1 MTRLLPSVDP
11 TIEGVTVRDLRWIPD
26 ARGSILE
33 CYRESWGVHD
43 GCRQVY
49 LSETL
54 PGTVKAFHS
63 HRRQTDVFVCV
74 SGRILLV
81 LFDARSDSLPG
92 VYSSTRGALAEY
104 VLSPDRGPRAVSIPP
119 GVVHG
124 WKAISLTPAIVLNA
138 VSREY
143 DGTDEYRRPADS
155 PAEGAFYD
163 WHGRRD
169 G

>member
-1 MTRLLPSVDP
+1 MSAMPCRVDDP
-11 TIEGVTVRDLRWIPD
+11 IVGVQVRELRWRPD

-33 CYRESWGVHD
+33 CWRESWGMHD

-54 PGTVKAFHS
+54 PGVVKAFHA
-63 HRRQTDVFVCV
+63 HALQTDVFVCV
-74 SGRILLV
+74 AGRVLLV
-81 LFDARSDSLPG
+81 LYDDRELSP
-92 VYSSTRGALAEY
+92 TRCVTMEV
-104 VLSPDRGPRAVSIPP
+104 VLSPDRGPCAVSIPP

-124 WKAISLTPAIVLNA
+124 WKAISDTPAIVLNA

-143 DGTDEYRRPADS
+143 DGSDEYRRPPDQ
-155 PAEGAFYD
+155 PAPDVFYH
-163 WHGRRD
+163 WHAPRD

>member
-1 MTRLLPSVDP
+1 VSLLRPLPGDAP
-11 TIEGVTVRDLRWIPD
+11 IDGVEVRPLTWRPD
-26 ARGSILE
+26 ARGAILE
-33 CYRESWGVHD
+33 CWRESWGVHD

-54 PGTVKAFHS
+54 PGVVKAFHS
-63 HRRQTDVFVCV
+63 HRIQTDHFVCIA
-74 SGRILLV
+74 GRVLLV
-81 LFDARSDSLPG
+81 LFDDREGSP
-92 VYSSTRGALAEY
+92 TRYVLEEH
-104 VLSPDRGPRAVSIPP
+104 VLSPDRGPKAVSIPP
-119 GVVHG
+119 GVLHG
-124 WKAISLTPAIVLNA
+124 WKAISETPAIVLNA

-155 PAEGAFYD
+155 PADGMTYD

>member
-1 MTRLLPSVDP
+1 MTLLLPSRDQ
-11 TIEGVTVRDLRWIPD
+11 TIEGVNVRELRWIPD
-26 ARGSILE
+26 GRGSILE
-33 CYRESWGVHD
+33 CFRESWGVHD

-54 PGTVKAFHS
+54 PGVVKAFHS
-63 HRRQTDVFVCV
+63 HRVQTDVFTCIV
-74 SGRILLV
+74 GRVLLV
-81 LFDARSDSLPG
+81 LVDVRVGSPTYG
-92 VYSSTRGALAEY
+92 TLAEY
-104 VLSPDRGPRAVSIPP
+104 ALAADRGPRAVSIPP

-124 WKAISLTPAIVLNA
+124 WKAISETPAIVLNA

-155 PAEGAFYD
+155 PGEGLSYD

>member
-1 MTRLLPSVDP
+1 VTTRLLPSKDP
-11 TIEGVTVRDLRWIPD
+11 RIEGVHVRDLRWIPD

-33 CYRESWGVHD
+33 CWRESWGVHD

-54 PGTVKAFHS
+54 PGTCKAFHS
-63 HRRQTDVFVCV
+63 HRIQTDVFLCAA
-74 SGRILLV
+74 GRVLLV
-81 LFDARSDSLPG
+81 LFDEREGSA
-92 VYSSTRGALAEY
+92 TRGVLAEY

-124 WKAISLTPAIVLNA
+124 WKAISEAPAIVLNA

-155 PAEGAFYD
+155 PCDGGFYE

>member
-1 MTRLLPSVDP
+1 MTPQ
-11 TIEGVTVRDLRWIPD
+11 IEGVHVRDLRWIPD

-33 CYRESWGVHD
+33 CWRESWGVHD

-54 PGTVKAFHS
+54 PGVVKAFHA
-63 HRRQTDVFVCV
+63 HKIQTDHFVCV
-74 SGRILLV
+74 AGRVLLV
-81 LFDARSDSLPG
+81 LYDDREGSP
-92 VYSSTRGALAEY
+92 TRGNLAEY
-104 VLSPDRGPRAVSIPP
+104 VLAVDRGPRAVTIPP

-124 WKAISLTPAIVLNA
+124 WKALGTTPAIVQNA

-143 DGTDEYRRPADS
+143 DGSDEYRRPPDQ
-155 PAEGAFYD
+155 PAPDRFYH
-163 WHGRRD
+163 WHASRD